1 MRWNI
6 QHKVGVAALSALL
19 CVAAR
24 PVSAAPP
31 ESPVLDSLRALG
43 LPAPELYA
51 PRVVTLD
58 LGSID
63 ARSLGLPAFEVQ
75 EMLDTALSYLGV
87 PYRFGGA
94 SPRTGFDC
102 SGLVNHVFRQAFGLS
117 LPRSARE
124 IARTGAAVARGD
136 LRPGDLVFFNTRGFV
151 NSHVGIYLGDSKF
164 VHAPNS
170 RSRVRIDDLDDT
182 YYAARFNGARR
193 IAPPAGEA
201 VVVPATVP
209 GAAPAAPAPAPSVIL
224 PAAPAVGAAPAAAG

>member
-1 MRWNI
+1 MTRNP
-6 QHKVGVAALSALL
+6 QHKVGIVALSALL

-31 ESPVLDSLRALG
+31 ESPVLQSLRSLG
-43 LPAPELYA
+43 LPAPEIFS

-58 LGSID
+58 LGSSNTKTL
-63 ARSLGLPAFEVQ
+63 ALPGFEVPAFEVQ

-124 IARTGAAVARGD
+124 IARNGAAVARGE
-136 LRPGDLVFFNTRGFV
+136 LRPGDLVFFNTRGFQ

-170 RSRVRIDDLDDT
+170 RSRVRIDDMDDT
-182 YYAARFNGARR
+182 YYRTRFNGARR
-193 IAPPAGEA
+193 ISPTDA
-201 VVVPATVP
+201 
-209 GAAPAAPAPAPSVIL
+209 GAA
-224 PAAPAVGAAPAAAG
+224 AVTDFAD

>member
-1 MRWNI
+1 MTRNP
-6 QHKVGVAALSALL
+6 QHKIGIVALSALL

-24 PVSAAPP
+24 PVSAAPQ
-31 ESPVLDSLRALG
+31 ESPVLQSLRSLG
-43 LPAPELYA
+43 LPAPEIYA

-58 LGSID
+58 LGSIN
-63 ARSLGLPAFEVQ
+63 AKTFGLTGFEVPSFEVQ

-117 LPRSARE
+117 LPRTARE
-124 IARTGAAVARGD
+124 IARNGAAVARGE
-136 LRPGDLVFFNTRGFV
+136 LLPGDLVFFNTRGFL

-170 RSRVRIDDLDDT
+170 RGRVRIDDLDNT
-182 YYAARFNGARR
+182 YYRTRFNGARR
-193 IAPPAGEA
+193 IS
-201 VVVPATVP
+201 ATDAD
-209 GAAPAAPAPAPSVIL
+209 AAPITDAAD
-224 PAAPAVGAAPAAAG
+224 

>member
-1 MRWNI
+1 MTRNP
-6 QHKVGVAALSALL
+6 QHKVCIVALSALL

-24 PVSAAPP
+24 PVSAAPQ
-31 ESPVLDSLRALG
+31 ESPVLQSLRSLG
-43 LPAPELYA
+43 LPAPEIYA

-58 LGSID
+58 LGSIN
-63 ARSLGLPAFEVQ
+63 AKSFGLTGFEVPSFEVQ

-117 LPRSARE
+117 LPRTARE
-124 IARTGAAVARGD
+124 IARNGAAVARGE
-136 LRPGDLVFFNTRGFV
+136 LLPGDLVFFNTRGFL

-170 RSRVRIDDLDDT
+170 RGRVRIDDLDNT
-182 YYAARFNGARR
+182 YYRTRFNGARR
-193 IAPPAGEA
+193 ISAADA
-201 VVVPATVP
+201 D
-209 GAAPAAPAPAPSVIL
+209 AAPITDAAD
-224 PAAPAVGAAPAAAG
+224 

>member
-1 MRWNI
+1 MTRNP
-6 QHKVGVAALSALL
+6 QHKIGIVALSALL

-24 PVSAAPP
+24 PVSAAPR
-31 ESPVLDSLRALG
+31 ESPVLQSLRSLG
-43 LPAPELYA
+43 LPAPEIYA

-58 LGSID
+58 LGSIN
-63 ARSLGLPAFEVQ
+63 AKSFGLTGFEVPSFEVQ

-117 LPRSARE
+117 LPRTARE
-124 IARTGAAVARGD
+124 IARNGAAVARGE
-136 LRPGDLVFFNTRGFV
+136 LLPGDLVFFNTRGFL

-170 RSRVRIDDLDDT
+170 RGRVRIDDLDNT
-182 YYAARFNGARR
+182 YYRTRFNGARR
-193 IAPPAGEA
+193 IS
-201 VVVPATVP
+201 ATDAD
-209 GAAPAAPAPAPSVIL
+209 AAPITDAAD
-224 PAAPAVGAAPAAAG
+224 

>member
-1 MRWNI
+1 MTRNP
-6 QHKVGVAALSALL
+6 QHKVGIVALSALL

-24 PVSAAPP
+24 PVSATPP
-31 ESPVLDSLRALG
+31 ESPVLQSLRSLG
-43 LPAPELYA
+43 LPAPEIYS

-58 LGSID
+58 LGSIN
-63 ARSLGLPAFEVQ
+63 AKTLGLTGFEVPAFEVQ

-124 IARTGAAVARGD
+124 IARNGAAVARGE
-136 LRPGDLVFFNTRGFV
+136 LLPGDLVFFNTRGFL

-164 VHAPNS
+164 VHAPNA
-170 RSRVRIDDLDDT
+170 RGRVRIDDLDDT
-182 YYAARFNGARR
+182 YYRTRFNGARR
-193 IAPPAGEA
+193 ISATEA
-201 VVVPATVP
+201 D
-209 GAAPAAPAPAPSVIL
+209 AAPITDAAD
-224 PAAPAVGAAPAAAG
+224 

>member
-1 MRWNI
+1 MTRNP
-6 QHKVGVAALSALL
+6 QHKIGIVALSALL

-24 PVSAAPP
+24 PVSAAPQ
-31 ESPVLDSLRALG
+31 ESPVLQSLRSLG
-43 LPAPELYA
+43 LPAPEIYA

-58 LGSID
+58 LGSIN
-63 ARSLGLPAFEVQ
+63 AKTFGLTGFEVPSFEVQ

-117 LPRSARE
+117 LPRTARE
-124 IARTGAAVARGD
+124 IARNGAAVARGE
-136 LRPGDLVFFNTRGFV
+136 LLPGDLVFFNTRGFL

-170 RSRVRIDDLDDT
+170 RGRVRIDDLDNA
-182 YYAARFNGARR
+182 YYRTRFNGARR
-193 IAPPAGEA
+193 ISAAEA
-201 VVVPATVP
+201 D
-209 GAAPAAPAPAPSVIL
+209 
-224 PAAPAVGAAPAAAG
+224 AAAITDAAD

>member
-1 MRWNI
+1 MTRNP
-6 QHKVGVAALSALL
+6 QHKIGIVALSALL

-24 PVSAAPP
+24 PVSAAPQ
-31 ESPVLDSLRALG
+31 ESPVLQRLRSLG
-43 LPAPELYA
+43 LPAQEIYA

-58 LGSID
+58 LGSIN
-63 ARSLGLPAFEVQ
+63 AKSFGLTGFEVPSFEVQ

-117 LPRSARE
+117 LPRTARE
-124 IARTGAAVARGD
+124 IARNGAAVARGE
-136 LRPGDLVFFNTRGFV
+136 LLPGDIVFFNTRGFL

-170 RSRVRIDDLDDT
+170 RGRVRIDDLDNT
-182 YYAARFNGARR
+182 YYRTRFNGARR
-193 IAPPAGEA
+193 IS
-201 VVVPATVP
+201 ATDAD
-209 GAAPAAPAPAPSVIL
+209 AAPITDAAD
-224 PAAPAVGAAPAAAG
+224 

>member
-1 MRWNI
+1 MTRHLHHRLGI
-6 QHKVGVAALSALL
+6 AALSALL
-19 CVAAR
+19 CVVAR

-31 ESPVLDSLRALG
+31 ESPVLQSLRALG

-58 LGSID
+58 LGSLN
-63 ARSLGLPAFEVQ
+63 AQSLGQSLGLPTFEVQ

-87 PYRFGGA
+87 PYRFGGN

-124 IARTGAAVARGD
+124 IARAGAAVARGE
-136 LRPGDLVFFNTRGFV
+136 LMPGDLVFFNTRGFS

-170 RSRVRIDDLDDT
+170 RGRVRIDDMDNT
-182 YYAARFNGARR
+182 YYRTRFNGARR
-193 IAPPAGEA
+193 IAPTDATAAEA
-201 VVVPATVP
+201 VSAD
-209 GAAPAAPAPAPSVIL
+209 G
-224 PAAPAVGAAPAAAG
+224 VGSAD

>member
-1 MRWNI
+1 MA
-6 QHKVGVAALSALL
+6 QHLPHKLGIAALSALL

-31 ESPVLDSLRALG
+31 ESPVLQSLRALG

-58 LGSID
+58 LSSIN
-63 ARSLGLPAFEVQ
+63 AQSIGQSLGDSFGLPTGDMQQMV
-75 EMLDTALSYLGV
+75 DTALSYLGV
-87 PYRFGGA
+87 PYRFGGM

-102 SGLVNHVFRQAFGLS
+102 SGLVNHVFRKAFGLS

-124 IARTGAAVARGD
+124 IARAGAAVARGD
-136 LRPGDLVFFNTRGFV
+136 LKPGDLVFFNTRGFT

-170 RSRVRIDDLDDT
+170 RGRVRIDDMDNT
-182 YYAARFNGARR
+182 YYRTRFNGARR
-193 IAPPAGEA
+193 IAPTEEGGAVIAEMAGSA
-201 VVVPATVP
+201 D
-209 GAAPAAPAPAPSVIL
+209 
-224 PAAPAVGAAPAAAG
+224 